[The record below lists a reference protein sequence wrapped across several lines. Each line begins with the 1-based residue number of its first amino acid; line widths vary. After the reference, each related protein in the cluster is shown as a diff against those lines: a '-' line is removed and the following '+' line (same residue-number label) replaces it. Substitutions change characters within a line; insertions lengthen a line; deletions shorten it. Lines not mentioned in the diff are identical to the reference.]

1 LATAS
6 ALELDVLPTGIL
18 APAMAFTKKHAF
30 TAVVALIALAGCY
43 RAFNLR
49 QFPNNEALYAAGV
62 QQLQQK
68 KWDNA
73 VLIFE
78 KLTLELPARDT
89 LLPASHFHLAE
100 AYSRRGEHLLAAQ
113 AYSRLSESFATDTL
127 ADDAMYL
134 AGRAYQAMWRRPVL
148 DPQHG
153 SNAAATYEL
162 LLGLYPD
169 SEWKD
174 SASKQLGILEEW
186 FATKDYESGL
196 HYLRRKAYDSAII
209 YLRDVVTKFP
219 NTSRSRDAYLR
230 LAQAYDAIKYKDD
243 KADVCKTLREK
254 YPSDPEVVEACPPV
268 AAQPVV
274 PRPP

>member
-1 LATAS
+1 M
-6 ALELDVLPTGIL
+6 ALTRKN
-18 APAMAFTKKHAF
+18 AFA
-30 TAVVALIALAGCY
+30 AAAALIALAGCM
-43 RAFNLR
+43 RTFNLR

-89 LLPASHFHLAE
+89 LLPASHFALAQ
-100 AYSRRGEHLLAAQ
+100 AYSHRGEHLLAAQ
-113 AYSRLSESFATDTL
+113 AYSRLAESFATDTL
-127 ADDAMYL
+127 ADDALYG
-134 AGRAYQAMWRRPVL
+134 AGREYQAMWRRPVL
-148 DPQHG
+148 DAQYG
-153 SNAAATYEL
+153 SDAAATYEL

-174 SASKQLGILEEW
+174 SASKQLGVLQEW
-186 FATKDYESGL
+186 FATKDYEVGL
-196 HYLRRKAYDSAII
+196 HYLRRKAYDPAII

-219 NTSRSRDAYLR
+219 NTSRSRDAYLK
-230 LAQAYDAIKYKDD
+230 LVEAYDAIKYKDD

-254 YPSDPEVVEACPPV
+254 YPSDPEVAATCPPV
-268 AAQPVV
+268 AGQPVV
-274 PRPP
+274 PPRP